1 MTTYLSLLSLLIIS
15 VFAAFPLQAAAF
27 SGGTGAADDPYIVAS
42 AEDLRAVTGGEGLY
56 FVQIEDI
63 DLGRVWTTPLEL
75 NGTYDGGGHKITEL
89 SGALFSSI
97 GEKGVVKNL
106 SVKANITTP
115 TTGIIAAD
123 NYGSVI
129 NCVTSGGIAAAYN
142 DDITYVGGVV
152 GNNQTTGKVL
162 SCSSSAKI
170 TVKTTGSYKPVYV
183 GGIAGV
189 NSKDGDR
196 AGIVESCSHS
206 AEITV
211 TDSAPYI
218 YAGGAVGCNKGY
230 VMNCSNNDT
239 IKAGGYGTSN
249 AYAGGIVGFSESGS
263 KVTNCSNTGE
273 ITASG
278 TDQSHAGGVIGIN
291 AGTVEYSKNSGA
303 VKMTGAGSHYGG
315 GVVGSNNGG
324 TAAYCFNSGEMVS
337 SGRENVYIGG
347 VAGQN
352 GCGGALSNCTNTG
365 KATTGDGTA
374 YVGGVAGDNSSTI
387 TNCGWLKADG
397 MPSLGVGY
405 GSSDGASYFT
415 SDDTSSIPAVITAEI
430 DYSSIEKGETAEIT
444 FSLKN
449 LANTELSFSEY
460 AEILDPEVEGDAVT
474 AATNGNKITVTGQS
488 AGTAEIT
495 VKANITQWYDFG
507 RGQNTVLDTPIEYSC
522 PFIVTVVPPVP
533 VNNVTLDSSELSLTT
548 AQTWELTATVSP
560 EEASGETLKWV
571 SSDPSV
577 ATVDANGTSCTILPV
592 SMGATTITV
601 SAGGGVSASCK
612 VNVTEEFVTDVALS
626 HDITENTLYAGEEYT
641 ITAEV
646 TPDDATSKGVEWS
659 LDDPDEAVSVVTSDD
674 KTLTLRAE
682 AEGSFSVTAS
692 SVGNTDVNGNKAQ
705 VTASFNVKYPNVTS
719 VALDKNMLDI
729 DLNTTDTS
737 GTLQASVLPT
747 NAGYSAVMW
756 TVSPDIA
763 EVTGKGK
770 WTEVTITPTK
780 GGRAVII
787 ASVGELSDT
796 CALTVIPKYVTSIEQ
811 VGETDIALTAGETA
825 MLSVTLTPADATDTN
840 ISWESSDG
848 NIASVDENGT
858 VTAHNAGIVT
868 ITASA
873 NGSKEPC
880 MVQWTLTIT
889 PPTVPVESISVM
901 PEALTLEEGGTAKL
915 SAEVLPK
922 NASNQGV
929 AWSSSDTNTATVDG
943 DGNVTA
949 IAQGNAVITV
959 MTDDGGHTATCS
971 VTVTQAPTSDDQ
983 TPSGG
988 GGCSAGWGALTL
1000 LALIPFAFRRRGR

>member
-1 MTTYLSLLSLLIIS
+1 MKNLFTLFILFLLLPWE
-15 VFAAFPLQAAAF
+15 ARAF

-42 AEDLRAVTGGEGLY
+42 ADDLRAVTSGEGLY

-75 NGTYDGGGHKITEL
+75 NGTYDGGGHNITGL

-129 NCVTSGGIAAAYN
+129 NCDTSGGIAAEYN

-183 GGIAGV
+183 GGIVGV

-196 AGIVESCSHS
+196 AGIVESCSNS

-230 VMNCSNNDT
+230 VMNCSNNNT

-249 AYAGGIVGFSESGS
+249 AYAGGIVGVSERGS

-324 TAAYCFNSGEMVS
+324 TAAYCFNSGSMES
-337 SGRENVYIGG
+337 SGSENVYIGG

-352 GCGGALSNCTNTG
+352 DGGGALSNCTNTG
-365 KATTGDGTA
+365 KATTGDGPA
-374 YVGGVAGDNSSTI
+374 YVGGIAGDNSSTI
-387 TNCGWLKADG
+387 TNCGWLNADG
-397 MPSLGVGY
+397 MPNKGVGD
-405 GSSDGASYFT
+405 GSGNGAFPFT

-430 DYSSIEKGETAEIT
+430 DRSSIEKGETAEIT

-495 VKANITQWYDFG
+495 VKANITHWYDFG
-507 RGQNTVLDTPIEYSC
+507 TGQNTVLAPPIEYSC

-533 VNNVTLDSSELSLTT
+533 VESVTLETSELSLTT
-548 AQTWELTATVSP
+548 AQTWELKATVSP

-577 ATVDANGTSCTILPV
+577 ATVDANGTNCIIHPV

-601 SAGGGVSASCK
+601 SAGGGVSASCQ
-612 VNVTEEFVTDVALS
+612 VNVTEEFVTGVALS

-646 TPDDATSKGVEWS
+646 APDDATSKEVEWIV
-659 LDDPDEAVSVVTSDD
+659 DDPDEAVSIVTSDD
-674 KTLTLRAE
+674 KTLTLRAV
-682 AEGSFSVTAS
+682 AEGSFSVTAIS
-692 SVGNTDVNGNKAQ
+692 KGNTDVEGNKAKSMARFDVRNNQ
-705 VTASFNVKYPNVTS
+705 LTEDQIKAEGETNITISADGTCKLTACITGVTDLQGDGEWIWTSSDKS
-719 VALDKNMLDI
+719 VATVDAKD
-729 DLNTTDTS
+729 S
-737 GTLQASVLPT
+737 GYGAY
-747 NAGYSAVMW
+747 GYSLRA
-756 TVSPDIA
+756 TDDKKASSTAI
-763 EVTGKGK
+763 VTP
-770 WTEVTITPTK
+770 V
-780 GGRAVII
+780 
-787 ASVGELSDT
+787 SVG
-796 CALTVIPKYVTSIEQ
+796 
-811 VGETDIALTAGETA
+811 TA
-825 MLSVTLTPADATDTN
+825 
-840 ISWESSDG
+840 
-848 NIASVDENGT
+848 
-858 VTAHNAGIVT
+858 T
-868 ITASA
+868 ITATYKDSKYY
-873 NGSKEPC
+873 GS
-880 MVQWTLTIT
+880 VDFTLTVT
-889 PPTVPVESISVM
+889 EPYVPQPPIYQPSYYNIYVEDVCDGVDVSTSKNVVREGGSISLYV
-901 PEALTLEEGGTAKL
+901 EKDTADYIFDNFHVYYKR
-915 SAEVLPK
+915 SYYGP
-922 NASNQGV
+922 
-929 AWSSSDTNTATVDG
+929 
-943 DGNVTA
+943 
-949 IAQGNAVITV
+949 
-959 MTDDGGHTATCS
+959 
-971 VTVTQAPTSDDQ
+971 
-983 TPSGG
+983 
-988 GGCSAGWGALTL
+988 
-1000 LALIPFAFRRRGR
+1000 